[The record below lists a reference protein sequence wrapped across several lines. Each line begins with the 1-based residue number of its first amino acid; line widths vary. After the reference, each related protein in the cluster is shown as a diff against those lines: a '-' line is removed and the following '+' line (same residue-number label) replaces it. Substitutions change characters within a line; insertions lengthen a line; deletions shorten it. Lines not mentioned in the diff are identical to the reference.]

1 MDEREP
7 EAIVRTVRKRELSII
22 KEDRPLS
29 SLVLLTYT
37 QYIYTMY
44 WVTERGKRL
53 RFLFRFLGKWVSLSG
68 ALVVIG
74 SGGPEGGSDLYF
86 SFQ

>member
-37 QYIYTMY
+37 QYIYIHDVLGNRAGKKASISFSLFGKMGVALWSPSGY
-44 WVTERGKRL
+44 W
-53 RFLFRFLGKWVSLSG
+53 KWR
-68 ALVVIG
+68 A
-74 SGGPEGGSDLYF
+74 GGG
-86 SFQ
+86 Q